1 MTAEVVLALT
11 ANSFVKTLSEDLHLF
26 AGLSAAQDFFEL
38 WEAQHVSV
46 VAAFDDEHVR
56 DSFQHADFKL
66 MRTAAFTNQTL
77 WDALM

>member
-1 MTAEVVLALT
+1 MTPEGVLTLT
-11 ANSFVKTLSEDLHLF
+11 ANSSAVSLPEDLHLF

-38 WEAQHVSV
+38 WVAQHFSM

-66 MRTAAFTNQTL
+66 I
-77 WDALM
+77 